1 MNFVSYLLAFFLIH
15 GLLLQSHARFAGEV
29 SAWEAPS
36 YAFSSHKLNV
46 VTRKVNGRSPPPAPR
61 LNPPFMFKSP
71 PPRPPPPPSPVA
83 YSPPPP
89 PPCCIVINGRPLN
102 GLKLKKPP
110 RIPPSPPPSPI

>member
-89 PPCCIVINGRPLN
+89 PPCNY
-102 GLKLKKPP
+102 
-110 RIPPSPPPSPI
+110 